1 MNAALRMKLCDI
13 NNTAR
18 HRHVVIVIVIVTVI
32 NTTRRRHIVTHAT
45 VAIGTHQVTR
55 ELIVVYQ
62 HGHRESTGTLS
73 TLCYDDRAVCRCV
86 ARSIARFLCDS

>member
-13 NNTAR
+13 NNTTR
-18 HRHVVIVIVIVTVI
+18 HRHVVVVIVI
-32 NTTRRRHIVTHAT
+32 NTSRHRHIVTHAT

-62 HGHRESTGTLS
+62 HGHRESTGTL
-73 TLCYDDRAVCRCV
+73 LM
-86 ARSIARFLCDS
+86 